1 MYLSLLLRLLAFP
14 KISEKVDTREHKKVN
29 HQHNRE
35 IKISQIMVSWSDRE
49 IKIPCV
55 VFRLNREI
63 KMPRNSIIVKKTPA

>member
-14 KISEKVDTREHKKVN
+14 KISEKVDTHEHKKVN

-35 IKISQIMVSWSDRE
+35 IKILQIMVSWSDRE
-49 IKIPCV
+49 IKIPYV